1 MEIFVD
7 IDDTVFKT
15 EGMEY
20 EKSKPIV
27 ENIAKVNKLYD
38 EGHYIVYWTARGMKS
53 GLDWSELTE
62 RQLKEAGA
70 KFHELRLNKPSYDVF
85 IDDKVINARDWEKG
99 KWLPGK

>member
-1 MEIFVD
+1 MDIFVD
-7 IDDTVFKT
+7 IDDTVFRT
-15 EGMEY
+15 EGMNY
-20 EKSKPIV
+20 EDSKPIV
-27 ENIAKVNKLYD
+27 ENIAKVNALYD

-99 KWLPGK
+99 KWLPK